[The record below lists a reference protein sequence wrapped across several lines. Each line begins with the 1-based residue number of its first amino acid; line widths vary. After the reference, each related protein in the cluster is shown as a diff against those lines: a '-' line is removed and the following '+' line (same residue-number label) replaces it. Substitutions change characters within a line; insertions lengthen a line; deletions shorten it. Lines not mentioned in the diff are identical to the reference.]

1 MSTCFAFFSG
11 QETSVAVIPKP
22 KVLIIG
28 FALLNL
34 RILLL
39 QPPN

>member
-1 MSTCFAFFSG
+1 MNGFFAFLCG
-11 QETSVAVIPKP
+11 QDVSVAVIPQP

-34 RILLL
+34 RILWL
-39 QPPN
+39 